1 VRAPP
6 YSGNSAMPAAAD
18 RSRPEWRRRTM
29 RLPAPQI
36 VRQQTTEPHRA
47 GLRQTSV
54 KRQTNESTTLGL
66 KTDRGDER

>member
-1 VRAPP
+1 
-6 YSGNSAMPAAAD
+6 M
-18 RSRPEWRRRTM
+18 
-29 RLPAPQI
+29 
-36 VRQQTTEPHRA
+36 RQQTTEPHRA